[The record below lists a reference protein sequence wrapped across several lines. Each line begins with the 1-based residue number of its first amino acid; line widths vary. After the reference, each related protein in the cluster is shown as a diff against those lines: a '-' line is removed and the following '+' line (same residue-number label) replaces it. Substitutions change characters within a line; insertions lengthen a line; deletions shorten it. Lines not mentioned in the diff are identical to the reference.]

1 MTWAT
6 ERLEAVRS
14 GEAKLPPIV
23 EQLRLGRLETWGEGW
38 VRKTW
43 TPHPSLDTADGSLF
57 GGYIAALADQALAFA
72 TMTVVPDD
80 RHYRTTQLQVSF
92 VRVGRNA
99 PVDIH
104 AQVIAITRQLITVR
118 ATFTQAGDRLIA
130 EATAQQIL
138 SPISPAFDPGPSVAA

>member
-6 ERLEAVRS
+6 ERLEAICS
-14 GEAKLPPIV
+14 GQGPLPPIV
-23 EQLRLGRLETWGEGW
+23 EQLRLGRLDAWGEGW

-92 VRVGRNA
+92 LRVGRNA
-99 PVDIH
+99 PVEIH
-104 AQVIAITRQLITVR
+104 AQVIAATRQMITLR
-118 ATFTQAGDRLIA
+118 ASFVQGEGRLIA
-130 EATAQQIL
+130 EAGAQQIL
-138 SPISPAFDPGPSVAA
+138 MPIPTAAGVAQAPR

>member
-6 ERLEAVRS
+6 ERLEAISS
-14 GEAKLPPIV
+14 GEGALPPIV
-23 EQLRLGRLETWGEGW
+23 EQLRLGRLDAWGEGW

-92 VRVGRNA
+92 MRVGRNA
-99 PVDIH
+99 PVEIH
-104 AQVIAITRQLITVR
+104 AQVIAATRHMITLR
-118 ATFTQAGDRLIA
+118 ARFVQGEGRLIA
-130 EATAQQIL
+130 EAGAQQL
-138 SPISPAFDPGPSVAA
+138 LMPIPTAAGVPQAAR

>member
-6 ERLEAVRS
+6 ERLEAICS
-14 GEAKLPPIV
+14 GRGPLPPIV
-23 EQLRLGRLETWGEGW
+23 EQLRLGRLDAWGEGW

-92 VRVGRNA
+92 LRVGRNA
-99 PVDIH
+99 PVEIH
-104 AQVIAITRQLITVR
+104 AQVIAATRQMITLR
-118 ATFTQAGDRLIA
+118 ASFVQGEGRLIA
-130 EATAQQIL
+130 EAGAQQIL
-138 SPISPAFDPGPSVAA
+138 MPIPTAAGVAQAPS

>member
-6 ERLEAVRS
+6 ERLEAICS
-14 GEAKLPPIV
+14 GRGPLPPIV
-23 EQLRLGRLETWGEGW
+23 EQLRLGRLDAWGEGW

-80 RHYRTTQLQVSF
+80 RHYRTTQLQISF
-92 VRVGRNA
+92 LRVGRNA
-99 PVDIH
+99 PVEIH
-104 AQVIAITRQLITVR
+104 AQVIAATRQMITLR
-118 ATFTQAGDRLIA
+118 ASFVQGEGRLIA
-130 EATAQQIL
+130 EAGAQQIL
-138 SPISPAFDPGPSVAA
+138 MPIPTAAGVAQAPS

>member
-6 ERLEAVRS
+6 ERLEAICS
-14 GEAKLPPIV
+14 GRGPLPPIV
-23 EQLRLGRLETWGEGW
+23 EQLRLGRLDAWGEGW

-57 GGYIAALADQALAFA
+57 GGYIASLADQALAFA

-92 VRVGRNA
+92 LRVGRNA
-99 PVDIH
+99 PVEIH
-104 AQVIAITRQLITVR
+104 AQVIAATRQMITLR
-118 ATFTQAGDRLIA
+118 ASFVQGEGRLIA
-130 EATAQQIL
+130 EAGAQQIL
-138 SPISPAFDPGPSVAA
+138 MPTPTAAGVAQAPS

>member
-1 MTWAT
+1 
-6 ERLEAVRS
+6 
-14 GEAKLPPIV
+14 LPPIV
-23 EQLRLGRLETWGEGW
+23 EQLRLGRLDAWGEGW

-92 VRVGRNA
+92 LRVGRNA
-99 PVDIH
+99 PVEIH
-104 AQVIAITRQLITVR
+104 AQVIAATRQMITLR
-118 ATFTQAGDRLIA
+118 ASFVQGEGRLIA
-130 EATAQQIL
+130 EAGAQQIL
-138 SPISPAFDPGPSVAA
+138 MPIPTAAGVAQAPS

>member
-6 ERLEAVRS
+6 ERLEAICS
-14 GEAKLPPIV
+14 GRGPLPPIV
-23 EQLRLGRLETWGEGW
+23 EHLRLGRLDAWGEGW

-92 VRVGRNA
+92 LRVGRNA
-99 PVDIH
+99 PVEIH
-104 AQVIAITRQLITVR
+104 AQVIAATRQMITLR
-118 ATFTQAGDRLIA
+118 ASFVQGEGRLIA
-130 EATAQQIL
+130 EAGAQQIL
-138 SPISPAFDPGPSVAA
+138 MPIPTAAGVAQAPS